1 MSTDPTLTAA
11 EAETV
16 IARRVAE
23 VIPARQPSRA
33 AGDRPRF
40 VVLAGQPGAGKS
52 TAQEQIREILGRDTA
67 AVYDLDDNPTA
78 HPRYTAIMQ
87 AGGLNGDNVVRG
99 SLPRDLGA
107 RCLEPVRRGR
117 YDVIMSA
124 PLVSEASATQ
134 LANGWKDDYRTS
146 AVYVATSK
154 ADSTLG
160 VANRYQQGRDT
171 NGVGRWVPLADT
183 QYLFEPIGNTIA
195 AVERDGVFDDLYV
208 VDRNGRVLHENHL
221 AEGSNRLQSDPRA
234 GEAIAREQNRPP
246 TQSEDRRFRQ
256 TAYQLLEGRDPRLGP
271 LHPQVEEM
279 VRTAMR
285 WHHERGAPIPDHLL
299 ANPSLPTIGERLA
312 GGQQAFTPVERAGL
326 RAATL
331 PGHGPT
337 TRPSTPAN
345 TAEKPPTQRSTAKR
359 SSLNRDI

>member
-1 MSTDPTLTAA
+1 MSTEPTLTAA
-11 EAETV
+11 EAEAV
-16 IARRVAE
+16 IARRLAE
-23 VIPARQPSRA
+23 VVPARQPSRA
-33 AGDRPRF
+33 AGERPRF

-52 TAQEQIREILGRDTA
+52 TAQEQIRAILGPETV
-67 AVYDLDDNPTA
+67 AVYDLDDNPSA
-78 HPRYTAIMQ
+78 HPRYAAVMR
-87 AGGLNGDNVVRG
+87 AGGLSGDYQVRQ

-107 RCLEPVRRGR
+107 RCLEPVRQGR

-134 LANGWKDDYRTS
+134 LAAGWKDDYRTS
-146 AVYVATSK
+146 AVYIATSK

-171 NGVGRWVPLADT
+171 DGVGRWVPLADT
-183 QYLFEPIGNTIA
+183 QYLFEPISETIA
-195 AVERDGVFDDLYV
+195 AVERDAVFDDLYV

-221 AEGSNRLQSDPRA
+221 AEGSDRLLNAPGAST
-234 GEAIAREQNRPP
+234 AIDREQNRPP
-246 TQSEDRRFRQ
+246 TESEDRRFRH

-271 LHPQVEEM
+271 LDPQVEEM

-285 WHHERGAPIPDHLL
+285 WHQERGTPIPDHVL
-299 ANPSLPTIGERLA
+299 ANPSLPTIGERLG

-337 TRPSTPAN
+337 THRPTPAT
-345 TAEKPPTQRSTAKR
+345 TAEQPPTQRTTTKR
-359 SSLNRDI
+359 SSPDRDL